1 MVAQTIT
8 EKILAS
14 HAGVPSVRPGQFI
27 TARIDR
33 VMAHDITGP
42 LALAQLEAYGID
54 RLFDPERIVLVP
66 DHLVPSPTAQA
77 AQAIHGLRTFA
88 RRHGVTFFE
97 VGRGGIAHILLL
109 EEGLVAPGELVVGAD
124 SHTCTLGAVGAF
136 ATGLGSTDT
145 AAAMATGEV
154 WLQVPATIRVRLEG
168 SLPRF
173 VMAKDIMLALLAEI
187 GLDGATYRALEFVGS
202 TLAELDLDERATLC
216 NMAVEAGAKNGIVPP
231 DPRTLAYVQSRVS
244 RPFTPVTS
252 DPGADYLDE
261 VVVRCA
267 SLEPLVAE
275 PHSPAQVRPVSEL
288 EGLRVDQVFLGSCTN
303 GKLTDLR
310 VAASLLRG
318 RRIAPHVRMVVTPA
332 TQSIYREALAE
343 GLLDVFAQAGA
354 VVTGASC
361 GACPGLHTGVLGPGE
376 VCLSTTNRNFRGR
389 MGSPEARI
397 YLANPAVGG
406 GTALTGAIT
415 DPRRVVGGTGSFV

>member
-14 HAGVPSVRPGQFI
+14 HAGLSSVRPGQFI
-27 TARIDR
+27 TARVDR

-42 LALAQLEAYGID
+42 LALAQLEAHGID
-54 RLFDPERIVLVP
+54 RPFDPERIVLVP

-77 AQAIHGLRTFA
+77 AQAIHRLRAFA

-154 WLQVPATIRVRLEG
+154 WLRVPATIRVRLEG

-173 VMAKDIMLALLAEI
+173 VMAKDIMLALLAQI
-187 GLDGATYRALEFVGS
+187 GLDGAAYRALEFVGS

-231 DPRTLAYVQSRVS
+231 DPRTLAYVEARVA
-244 RPFTPVTS
+244 RPFTPVVS

-261 VVVRCA
+261 VVIRC
-267 SLEPLVAE
+267 SHLEPLVAE
-275 PHSPAQVRPVSEL
+275 PHSPARGRPVSEL
-288 EGLRVDQVFLGSCTN
+288 AGLRVDQVFLGSCTN

-310 VAASLLRG
+310 VAAALLRG
-318 RRIAPHVRMVVTPA
+318 RRIPPHVRMVVTPA

-343 GLLDVFAQAGA
+343 GLLEVFVQAGA

-376 VCLSTTNRNFRGR
+376 VCLATTNRNFRGR

-397 YLANPAVGG
+397 YLANPAVAAA
-406 GTALTGAIT
+406 TALTGVLT
-415 DPRRVVGGTGSFV
+415 DPRAVVGGEGLFV